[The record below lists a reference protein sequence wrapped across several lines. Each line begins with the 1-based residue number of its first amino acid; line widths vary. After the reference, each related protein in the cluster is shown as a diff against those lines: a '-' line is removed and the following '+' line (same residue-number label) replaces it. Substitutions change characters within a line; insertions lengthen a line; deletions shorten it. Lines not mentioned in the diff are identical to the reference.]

1 MCVRR
6 AECFIIIFSI
16 LHLACRKFAHGRT
29 FVIRRLEFFP
39 HVKYIYFGLGV
50 LFRRQKREMG
60 WEKRGARSDFG
71 GACAT
76 CNTRKAAAP
85 RAAQINFES

>member
-29 FVIRRLEFFP
+29 FVIRRLHFFP

-60 WEKRGARSDFG
+60 WEKRGARSDFE
-71 GACAT
+71 APAPAT
-76 CNTRKAAAP
+76 REKQQRP
-85 RAAQINFES
+85 EAAQINFES